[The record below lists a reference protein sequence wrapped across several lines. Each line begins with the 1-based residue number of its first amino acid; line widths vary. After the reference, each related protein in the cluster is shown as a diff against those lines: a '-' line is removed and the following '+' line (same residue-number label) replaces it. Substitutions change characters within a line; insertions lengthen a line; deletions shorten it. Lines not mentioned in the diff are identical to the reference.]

1 MKESTGTR
9 NMLGQNTAKAFWMK
23 QEDYP
28 HFDFVKKRRLYE
40 LNYLLPRLKGNTLL
54 DIGCGDGAL
63 LDCLL
68 HLTDL
73 KLYGY
78 DISESLLKNVNPKI
92 QTKVYDCCNPT
103 PLVATDITVLGAV
116 LMYIFEDTKV
126 DKLLSMIHSDMLFI
140 REPCS
145 LTNDEITCGHSEKLK
160 EEYAARYRTVPHIME
175 LLGKHFVV
183 EGCCRIYP
191 DEIES
196 DFGTKQFY
204 FQCVKKEHV
213 LEKEID
219 AMADM

>member
-1 MKESTGTR
+1 
-9 NMLGQNTAKAFWMK
+9 MLGQNTAKEFWRR

-28 HFDFVKKRRLYE
+28 NFDFVKKRRFHE
-40 LNYLLPRLKGNTLL
+40 LNYLLPKLKGTSLL
-54 DIGCGDGAL
+54 DLGCGDGAL
-63 LDCLL
+63 LECLF

-78 DISESLLKNVNPKI
+78 DISEALLKNLNNPKI
-92 QTKVYDCCNPT
+92 ETKVYDCCNPT
-103 PLVATDITVLGAV
+103 EMVATDITLLAAV

-126 DKLLSMIHSDMLFI
+126 DKLLSMIKSDMLFV

-145 LTNDEITCGHSEKLK
+145 LTNDEITCGHSEKLND
-160 EEYAARYRTVPHIME
+160 EYAARYRTVPHLME

-204 FQCVKKEHV
+204 FQCVKKTPV
-213 LEKEID
+213 IKKEID